1 MTTPRPASLWTG
13 TYVTTVAAT
22 CLVFV
27 SVGVTIPLLPLVVTE
42 SFGGSELAVGL
53 IFGASA
59 VAAIAARP
67 WLGPFGDRRGRRA
80 LLVGGSVVAAA
91 GLVGHHLSSDVG
103 EMLAAR
109 LVLGAGQAAVT
120 VAATTLVL
128 DLAPAGRRGEA
139 SSYLFIAINGG
150 LGAGPL
156 LGDSLSRLGPEA
168 PWIGAGITCLAAG
181 AFGLTLPGV
190 PRRQVESAGE
200 PVAASYGA
208 ALRTGALAGLGTLG
222 FAGFLALVPL
232 YAVELDLRRT
242 SLIFMLASG
251 TVILV
256 RIFAAKVPD
265 RFGPRPVARASFVG
279 LAAGFT
285 LMASW
290 SSATGLVVGT
300 LVMAAGL
307 SLLVPSLVLH
317 ATDGVSE
324 GEETRR
330 MSAFT
335 LFLDVGAALGP
346 SLLGLV
352 ATRYAY
358 EHAFFFCAGAALLGL
373 VLLMRWVPP
382 RPAAVGVE
390 LRTSG

>member
-1 MTTPRPASLWTG
+1 MTAHTSARLWTKA
-13 TYVTTVAAT
+13 YLTTVLAT
-22 CLVFV
+22 CLVFM
-27 SVGVTIPLLPLVVTE
+27 SVGVTIPLLPVIVTRG
-42 SFGGSELAVGL
+42 FGGTELAAGL
-53 IFGASA
+53 LFGASA
-59 VAAIAARP
+59 VAAIAVRP
-67 WLGPFGDRRGRRA
+67 WLGPFGDSRGRRA
-80 LLVGGSVVAAA
+80 LLVGGTVVAAA
-91 GLVGHHLSSDVG
+91 GLVGHQLSSSIG

-128 DLAPAGRRGEA
+128 DLTPAHRHGEA

-156 LGDSLSRLGPEA
+156 LAEALGVLGSTA
-168 PWIGAGITCLAAG
+168 PWLGAGLTCLAAG
-181 AFGLTLPGV
+181 ALGATLQSVAP
-190 PRRQVESAGE
+190 PRRRTEGTRVT
-200 PVAASYGA
+200 ASYGA
-208 ALRTGALAGLGTLG
+208 ALRTGSLAGLGTFG

-232 YAVELDLRRT
+232 YALELDLRRT

-251 TVILV
+251 TVIVV
-256 RIFAAKVPD
+256 RLFAAKVPD

-279 LAAGFT
+279 LGVGFT
-285 LMASW
+285 LMALW
-290 SSATGLVVGT
+290 PTTAGLVVGT

-307 SLLVPSLVLH
+307 SLLVPSLVLE

-346 SLLGLV
+346 SLLGLI
-352 ATRYAY
+352 ASRYAY
-358 EHAFFFCAGAALLGL
+358 EHAFLFCAGAALLGL
-373 VLLMRWVPP
+373 VLLMRWIPP
-382 RPAAVGVE
+382 RPALVVE
-390 LRTSG
+390 ELPTCS

>member
-1 MTTPRPASLWTG
+1 MTATAAPPLWTRAYA
-13 TYVTTVAAT
+13 TAVVAT

-27 SVGVTIPLLPLVVTE
+27 SVGVTIPLLPLVVTTA
-42 SFGGSELAVGL
+42 FGASELAAGL
-53 IFGASA
+53 LFGASA

-91 GLVGHHLSSDVG
+91 GLVGHQLTSGIG

-109 LVLGAGQAAVT
+109 LVLGVGQAAVT

-128 DLAPAGRRGEA
+128 DLTPAARHGEA

-156 LGDSLSRLGPEA
+156 LAEGLSGLGAAA
-168 PWIGAGITCLAAG
+168 PWLGAGLTCSAAG
-181 AFGLTLPGV
+181 VLGLSLPGPA
-190 PRRQVESAGE
+190 PRPDGSQGE
-200 PVAASYGA
+200 RVTASYGA

-242 SLIFMLASG
+242 YLIFLLASG
-251 TVILV
+251 TVVMV
-256 RIFAAKVPD
+256 RLLAAKVPD
-265 RFGPRPVARASFVG
+265 RFGPRPVARTSFIS
-279 LAAGFT
+279 LTAGFT
-285 LMASW
+285 VMALW
-290 SSATGLVVGT
+290 PTTVGLVVGT

-317 ATDGVSE
+317 ATEGVSE

-330 MSAFT
+330 MSVFT
-335 LFLDVGAALGP
+335 LFLDVSAALGP
-346 SLLGLV
+346 SLLGLI
-352 ATRYAY
+352 ASRHAY
-358 EHAFFFCAGAALLGL
+358 EHAFLSCAGAALLGL
-373 VLLMRWVPP
+373 ALLMRWVPP
-382 RPAAVGVE
+382 RPVVVAGE
-390 LRTSG
+390 LRTGG